1 MSVAFNAIV
10 SSDFELGLSKKLDDD
25 GCRVTTSPVHQF
37 FSDIYQ
43 QQPVIYRSSTGR
55 RSTDHT
61 TTEEDCTLRQAVT
74 MNWNDVAALLHHCRH
89 DQKIMT
95 PCTLSPPSPPLFFQ
109 NGTPITDPHT
119 LYASNPHAAYLDGCS
134 IIINY
139 ADLHHPII
147 ANLCNDLQRTFPHVY
162 ANAYLT
168 PPNSYAVPAHADD
181 RDVLV
186 MQILGSKRWKIYKH
200 VPVEYPF
207 DEEQV
212 GKNGNVIDTSVLN
225 DGGLCFRDKE
235 VILYPGDVLYL
246 PRGFVHEASTMYSA
260 AGLCGPSFHITVAI
274 ATHDWCLSVL
284 LSETVRRTLDDVT
297 EFRKA
302 LPIGPCEEYETGT
315 TAAAAACLLKVQLN
329 EAMSIIQS
337 KITPSVIEQNLRN
350 KYQRHNA
357 RANEYRQRLIMGQ
370 QVVVKKRKA
379 DDDDDDDC
387 NNKEECVVGPIAA
400 SCLTLNSV
408 IRVSTPEE
416 RNSVTIDEGRLRGLT
431 VRAETK
437 DIKMSILSR
446 FKNSSL
452 PPVKVAVEDL
462 LSIMTDEWTHDG
474 SSGEGLHHQLSMVCN
489 FTLLSFARC
498 CVELGALAIVL

>member
-10 SSDFELGLSKKLDDD
+10 SSDFELGLSKKDDDDDDD
-25 GCRVTTSPVHQF
+25 GCRVTTPVHQF

-43 QQPVIYRSSTGR
+43 QQPVIYRSTS

-61 TTEEDCTLRQAVT
+61 TTEDCTLRQAVT
-74 MNWNDVAALLHHCRH
+74 MNWNDVATLLHHCCH
-89 DQKIMT
+89 NQKMSAST
-95 PCTLSPPSPPLFFQ
+95 PPPLFFQ

-134 IIINY
+134 IIINH

-147 ANLCNDLQRTFPHVY
+147 ALLCHDLQQTFPHVY

-186 MQILGSKRWKIYKH
+186 IQILGSKSWKIYKT

-207 DEEQV
+207 DKEQV
-212 GKNGNVIDTSVLN
+212 GKNGKVIDPSVLH
-225 DGGLCFRDKE
+225 GGLCFDDKE
-235 VILYPGDVLYL
+235 VIINPGDVLYL
-246 PRGFVHEASTMYSA
+246 PRGFVHEASTEDSA
-260 AGLCGPSFHITVAI
+260 GCEPSFHITVAI

-284 LSETVRRTLDDVT
+284 LSETIRQTLDDVT

-302 LPIGPCEEYETGT
+302 LPIGPCEVYETGST
-315 TAAAAACLLKVQLN
+315 ACLKEQLN
-329 EAMSIIQS
+329 KAMSIIQN

-357 RANEYRQRLIMGQ
+357 QANEYRQQLITGKQ
-370 QVVVKKRKA
+370 VVKKRKL

-387 NNKEECVVGPIAA
+387 NMKEECVGAVAA
-400 SCLTLNSV
+400 SCLTLSSI

-416 RNSVTIDEGRLRGLT
+416 RSSVTIDKGQLRGLT
-431 VRAETK
+431 VRAETR
-437 DIKMSILSR
+437 DIFMCILSR

-452 PPVKVAVEDL
+452 PHVKVAVKDL
-462 LSIMTDEWTHDG
+462 LSTMTEWTHDE
-474 SSGEGLHHQLSMVCN
+474 SGKGLHQLSMVCN

-498 CVELGALAIVL
+498 CVELGALAIVLPISARG

>member
-25 GCRVTTSPVHQF
+25 GCGVTTSPVHQF

-43 QQPVIYRSSTGR
+43 QQPVIYRSSTSR

-61 TTEEDCTLRQAVT
+61 TTEDCTLRQAVT
-74 MNWNDVAALLHHCRH
+74 MNWNDVATLLHHCRH

-95 PCTLSPPSPPLFFQ
+95 PGTPPPPPPPLFFQ

-134 IIINY
+134 IIINH
-139 ADLHHPII
+139 ADLHHPTI
-147 ANLCNDLQRTFPHVY
+147 AHLCNDLQRTFPHVY

-186 MQILGSKRWKIYKH
+186 IQILGSKRWKIYKR

-207 DEEQV
+207 DKEQV
-212 GKNGNVIDTSVLN
+212 GKNGNVIDMSVLN
-225 DGGLCFRDKE
+225 GGLCFHDKE

-246 PRGFVHEASTMYSA
+246 PRGFVHEASTMDSA
-260 AGLCGPSFHITVAI
+260 AGCEPSFHITVAI

-284 LSETVRRTLDDVT
+284 LSETVRQTLDDVT
-297 EFRKA
+297 DFRKA
-302 LPIGPCEEYETGT
+302 LPIGPCEEYETGST
-315 TAAAAACLLKVQLN
+315 AACLLKEQLN
-329 EAMSIIQS
+329 KAMSIMQS

-350 KYQRHNA
+350 KYQQHNV

-379 DDDDDDDC
+379 DDDYC
-387 NNKEECVVGPIAA
+387 NKKEECVVGPIAA
-400 SCLTLNSV
+400 SFLTLNSI
-408 IRVSTPEE
+408 IRVSTHEE

-437 DIKMSILSR
+437 DIFMSLLSR

-462 LSIMTDEWTHDG
+462 LSIMNEWTHDG
-474 SSGEGLHHQLSMVCN
+474 TGVGLQQLSMVCN